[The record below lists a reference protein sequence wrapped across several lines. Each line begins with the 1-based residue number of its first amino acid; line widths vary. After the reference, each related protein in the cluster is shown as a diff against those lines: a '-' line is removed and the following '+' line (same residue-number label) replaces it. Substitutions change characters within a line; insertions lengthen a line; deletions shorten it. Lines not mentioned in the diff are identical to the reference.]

1 MNTPSPAP
9 SISETPIALVTG
21 ASAGTGHTLSLALAS
36 AGYDVAVLA
45 RREDALGVLADAIE
59 AIGRRCLVLPCDVSE
74 ADGVSRA
81 LDRFL
86 AWSGQRIDVLVNAA
100 GQPGPVGVAIGD
112 VSLDDFERLWTIN
125 LRAPFLFM
133 SRLLPVM
140 YARGMGR
147 VINIGGNHAMRGW
160 AGRSSY
166 SASKWGLRGL
176 TRTAALEAGPHGVT
190 VNFVAPGPIAVERMK
205 QNWRLRAEREG
216 RSEADV
222 LADYMRD
229 MGAAL
234 GRPSEAED
242 VVAMIL
248 FLVGPGGRN
257 ITGQDLVI
265 DGGIIV

>member
-1 MNTPSPAP
+1 MSNVVDGQGAP
-9 SISETPIALVTG
+9 KALVTG
-21 ASAGTGHTLSLALAS
+21 ASAGTGAELAVALARE
-36 AGYDVAVLA
+36 GYDVAVLA
-45 RREDALGVLADAIE
+45 RRTDALELVRAGIE
-59 AIGRRCLVLPCDVSE
+59 GAGRQALVLSCDVSDP
-74 ADGVSRA
+74 AQIGRA

-86 AWSGQRIDVLVNAA
+86 DWSGGRVDVLVNAA
-100 GQPGPVGVAIGD
+100 GQPGPVGVPVGKVA
-112 VSLDDFERLWTIN
+112 LEDFERLWTIN

-140 YARGMGR
+140 YGQKAGR
-147 VINIGGNHAMRGW
+147 VVNIGGNHAMRGR
-160 AGRSSY
+160 AGRSPY

-190 VNFVAPGPIAVERMK
+190 VNFIAPGPIAIDRMK
-205 QNWRLRAEREG
+205 ENWRARAMREG
-216 RSEADV
+216 RSEEAV

-234 GRPSEAED
+234 GRPNEAAD
-242 VVAMIL
+242 VIAMVL

-257 ITGQDLVI
+257 MTGQDLVI

>member
-1 MNTPSPAP
+1 MTTTLSDM
-9 SISETPIALVTG
+9 PIALVTG
-21 ASAGTGHTLSLALAS
+21 ASAGTGYTLALALAA

-45 RREDALGVLADAIE
+45 RREEALGILAGEIE
-59 AIGRRCLVLPCDVSE
+59 AIGRRCLVLACDVAE
-74 ADGVSRA
+74 PDAVSAA

-86 AWSGQRIDVLVNAA
+86 DWSEQRIDVLVNAA
-100 GQPGPVGVAIGD
+100 GQPGPVGVMVGD
-112 VSLDDFERLWTIN
+112 VPLAEFERLWTIN
-125 LRAPFLFM
+125 LRAPFMFM

-140 YARGMGR
+140 YRRGKGR
-147 VINIGGNHAMRGW
+147 VINIGGNHAMRGR
-160 AGRSSY
+160 AGRAPY

-190 VNFVAPGPIAVERMK
+190 VNFVAPGPIAIERMK

-234 GRPSEAED
+234 GRPSEAD
-242 VVAMIL
+242 DIVAMIL